1 MNTDLILLTLDQIVC
16 NVKEC
21 VKYADSIDYTYDYEK
36 IIYELLNI
44 LDDVHSIR
52 QEIKRKPSS

>member
-1 MNTDLILLTLDQIVC
+1 MNTDLILATLDQIVY
-16 NVKEC
+16 NVKDC
-21 VKYADSIDYTYDYEK
+21 IKYADSIDCTYDYEK

-52 QEIKRKPSS
+52 QEIK